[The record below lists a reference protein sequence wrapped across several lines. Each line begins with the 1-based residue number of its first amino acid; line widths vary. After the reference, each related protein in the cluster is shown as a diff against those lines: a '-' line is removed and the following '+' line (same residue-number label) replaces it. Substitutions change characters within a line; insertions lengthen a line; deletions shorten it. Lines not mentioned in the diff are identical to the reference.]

1 MKHGDHLKYNIIRKS
16 DSLYEQSIVF
26 PFVNTQYVN
35 SPFEIQFDIGKNNRG
50 LIKRVVKNALKLV
63 LSINFFGKR
72 VVYTDNTPLEC
83 IAYML
88 RRLYKYRGIYISD
101 AKCDL
106 PNLKSQVELLE
117 NFLNKFFY
125 SYNIKNS
132 DIFIGNFIRY
142 IDQYIGVMDFNPD
155 SSSFISGSNSITS
168 NRIIS
173 SYFLEQGLKSV
184 SIAHGE
190 HDALVFDDPYTGY
203 AEISYCTDY
212 ISYGSDSLDF
222 GSYNRSLKGHKLR
235 IHWRSSIVVENNI
248 SRDEVKKINNTKKG
262 LYIPTGFSGNVRY
275 GPFRDMSDESH
286 LSWQNKVGSAGVE
299 MYYKQHPL
307 NVPKAKEKIN
317 SKNLFLINK
326 DCNQNLRDLDIEEY
340 DFITL
345 DYMSTAFAI
354 CSSASAN

>member
-1 MKHGDHLKYNIIRKS
+1 
-16 DSLYEQSIVF
+16 
-26 PFVNTQYVN
+26 
-35 SPFEIQFDIGKNNRG
+35 
-50 LIKRVVKNALKLV
+50 
-63 LSINFFGKR
+63 
-72 VVYTDNTPLEC
+72 
-83 IAYML
+83 
-88 RRLYKYRGIYISD
+88 
-101 AKCDL
+101 
-106 PNLKSQVELLE
+106 
-117 NFLNKFFY
+117 
-125 SYNIKNS
+125 
-132 DIFIGNFIRY
+132 
-142 IDQYIGVMDFNPD
+142 MDFNPD

-275 GPFRDMSDESH
+275 GPFRDMSDESY

-307 NVPKAKEKIN
+307 NVPKAKEHIN

-354 CSSASAN
+354 CSSSSVPIIYFNIGLTNISSSVIEDFKDRVFLVDIDFKGNIEAQIQKGFDDFFNSEKKYSKKYSYKHSLSKNSISSILDEIL